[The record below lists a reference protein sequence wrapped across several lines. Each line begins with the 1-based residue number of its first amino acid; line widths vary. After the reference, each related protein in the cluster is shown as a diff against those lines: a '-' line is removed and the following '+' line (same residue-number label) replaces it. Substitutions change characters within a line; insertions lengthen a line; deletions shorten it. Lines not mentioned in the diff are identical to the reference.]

1 MDQSTSRIDRM
12 LTKDRPLW
20 VRLVVSLVFLLLPF
34 VAVYLDGVLDEFIR
48 EGQWRFLLLAPI
60 IILYIWFIAPVMSRG
75 EAEVVRSFR
84 PLVSLDDEDFSC
96 LVDRESRVNPRYE
109 WLAFAL
115 GAVLGLISAQTSGF
129 DMGVSWSAFYWYLSL
144 AFMYGLLSWVILG
157 SVASTRLNAALH
169 RQQLRVDILDSTQF
183 EAVGRQSLLL
193 ALVFIGGITLS
204 LVLTFQPGNLSE
216 PSFWLTYLLLVLA
229 VMLIFFLNMRPTHR
243 VLTAARLRELEPLQQ
258 QINASCRE
266 LAQRLERNQETN
278 SLPAEINALVAYEQR
293 LLAAR
298 TWPYNTT
305 MLRTLFFSVFIP
317 LGSVLARLLVEVFL
331 R

>member
-12 LTKDRPLW
+12 LSKDRSLW
-20 VRLVVSLVFLLLPF
+20 VRLVISLSFLLLPL
-34 VAVYLDGVLDEFIR
+34 AAAYLEGVLDEFMR
-48 EGQWRFLLLAPI
+48 EGQWRFLLLPPI

-84 PLVSLDDEDFSC
+84 PLVPLDEKDFYS

-109 WLAFAL
+109 WLAFGV
-115 GAVLGLISAQTSGF
+115 GAVLGLISARASGF
-129 DMGVSWSAFYWYLSL
+129 DMGVSWLSFYWYISL
-144 AFMYGLLSWVILG
+144 AFMYGLLAWVILG

-169 RQQLRVDILDSTQF
+169 RQPLRVDILDPTQF

-193 ALVFIGGITLS
+193 ALAFIGGITLS
-204 LVLTFQPGNLSE
+204 LVLTFQPDNLSE

-229 VMLIFFLNMRPTHR
+229 IMLIFFLNMRPTHR
-243 VLTAARLRELEPLQQ
+243 VMSAAKLVELEPLQR
-258 QINASCRE
+258 QINVSCRE
-266 LAQRLERNQETN
+266 LARRLDQNQDPD

-317 LGSVLARLLVEVFL
+317 LGSVMVRLLIEVFL